1 MMARCW
7 QCRLI
12 DGKGVAMLGQHLA
25 NSLAQ
30 LRADEQKVSGPML
43 AANNGPTNMPTL
55 KHMLGQRLHA
65 IWEQPLVLYNFQ

>member
-1 MMARCW
+1 
-7 QCRLI
+7 
-12 DGKGVAMLGQHLA
+12 MLGQHLA

-43 AANNGPTNMPTL
+43 AANNGPTNMPTV

-65 IWEQPLVLYNFQ
+65 IWVTSGCKS